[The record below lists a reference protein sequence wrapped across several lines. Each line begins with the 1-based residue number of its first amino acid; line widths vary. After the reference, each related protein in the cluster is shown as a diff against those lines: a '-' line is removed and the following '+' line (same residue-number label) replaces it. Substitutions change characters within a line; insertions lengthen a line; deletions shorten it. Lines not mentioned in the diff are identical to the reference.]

1 MDSCLRL
8 ARNPAINTVGNHSKA
23 NTMTSPMNDLFISY
37 SRRDSAFVRRLHDGI
52 KAKFSN
58 IWVDWEDIDPATN
71 WWEAIEDGIDSANA
85 FLFVISPDSIRSEV
99 CTKEINHATSSGKRF
114 IPVLYRKIEAEDDK
128 PHVHPMVSSHN
139 WIIATEDTPLTQVV
153 KKVVETLSI
162 DPEHVHHHTRILVR
176 AREWQDAG
184 QDNSLLLR
192 GNDLSGAE
200 AWLASAAN
208 AQPAITDLHNRY
220 IYASRQAAVTFQRRM
235 LIGVSVAFVMMAI
248 LAVLAFLQ
256 YQEAN
261 RQREIALQN
270 ARVADSRRLAV
281 EAIRSIDTLH
291 LDSAALLS
299 IRAWE
304 TSHTQEARGSIFATL
319 LHSPH
324 LRTYLHP
331 AIGDIYTLAV
341 SPTGALFATGSQSG
355 QIVLWDA
362 TTNTA
367 IGEPILA
374 GDNADTAGAVWRVV
388 FSPDGTVL
396 AAGGDDGLLR
406 LWDVSDPT
414 TPQPLGDPVLA
425 YDGRIRAIEFSPD
438 GTLLAVSGE
447 QADYENTT
455 VGLWLVDDLS
465 EPITVFEGHADWVWD
480 VAFHPDGVLL
490 ASAGDGGIVRLWDV
504 ETGEAVGE
512 PFDPLDDWI
521 MNLDFSPDGTLL
533 AAGTALPSLM
543 LWDVT
548 DPTDPIALREQDAHD
563 DWVRAVD
570 FSPDGTQLVTGSTDE
585 SVGLWDVAVLRAGR
599 NAMPDFMEGH
609 TNAVW
614 DVAFSTDGS
623 TILSGSID
631 GNILVWDGVSGSTPL
646 ARQLTG
652 HSGQVY
658 SVAYSPDGMTLY
670 SGSTDTTVQVW
681 NLAAGESSATWQQDA
696 DVLGVAVSPDGETL
710 AIGWITGRVVLVDAQ
725 SGEVVHE
732 FNDHVAFV
740 SSLAFSPDGTLL
752 ASASSTGEII
762 VWTIESSSIRYSIAA
777 HSDTIQ
783 SIAFS
788 PDGALLASAGL
799 DERARLF
806 DMSTGEVVYTFDNT
820 VDSDAVAFSPDGT
833 LLAVA
838 TRDGAITLYAVATGE
853 IAGQALRVQNNRWAS
868 ALAFSP
874 DGTLLASGGTDRQL
888 TIWDVATRRSLV
900 DPLPHDNQVR
910 AVVFSPDGAQ
920 VAVATLSGTITLW
933 DVSIASWR
941 DRACALAN
949 RDLTA
954 AEWQIYLPG
963 QDMVETCVLSS

>member
-1 MDSCLRL
+1 
-8 ARNPAINTVGNHSKA
+8 
-23 NTMTSPMNDLFISY
+23 MTSPMNDLFISY
-37 SRRDSAFVRRLHDGI
+37 SRRDTDFVHRLHDGV
-52 KAKFSN
+52 KAHYSN

-99 CTKEINHATSSGKRF
+99 CTKEINHATSTGKRF

-128 PHVHPMVSSHN
+128 AYVHPMVSSHN
-139 WIIATEDTPLTQVV
+139 WIIAIDGTPLKQVV
-153 KKVVETLSI
+153 QKVIDTLSI

-176 AREWQDAG
+176 AREWQDAA

-192 GNDLSGAE
+192 GRDLQSAE
-200 AWLASAAN
+200 AWLAGAAN
-208 AQPAITDLHNRY
+208 AEPAITDLHNRY
-220 IYASRQAAVTFQRRM
+220 IYASRQAAATFQRRM
-235 LIGVSVAFVMMAI
+235 LIGVSIAFVMMAL

-270 ARVADSRRLAV
+270 ARVADSRRLAI
-281 EAIRSIDTLH
+281 EAIRNIDTLH

-304 TSHTQEARGSIFATL
+304 TQPTQEARGSIFATL
-319 LHSPH
+319 LRSPR
-324 LRTYLHP
+324 LRAYLYP
-331 AIGDIYTLAV
+331 STGDIYTLAV

-355 QIVLWDA
+355 HIVLWDA

-367 IGEPILA
+367 IGEPIFA
-374 GDNADTAGAVWRVV
+374 GASGDTAGAIWRVV
-388 FSPDGTVL
+388 FSPDGTLL

-406 LWDVSDPT
+406 LWDVRDPAA
-414 TPQPLGDPVLA
+414 PQPLGDPVAA
-425 YDGRIRAIEFSPD
+425 YDGRIRAIAFSPD
-438 GTLLAVSGE
+438 GRLLAVSGE

-465 EPITVFEGHADWVWD
+465 EPITVFEGHEDWVWD

-490 ASAGDGGIVRLWDV
+490 ASAGDGGSVRLWDV

-521 MNLDFSPDGTLL
+521 MSLDFSPDGTLL

-543 LWDVT
+543 LWDVSN
-548 DPTDPIALREQDAHD
+548 PTDPIALREQEAHD

-570 FSPDGTQLVTGSTDE
+570 FSPDGTQLVTGSTDDA
-585 SVGLWDVAVLRAGR
+585 VGLWDVAALRAGR
-599 NAMPDFMEGH
+599 SAAPDFMEGH
-609 TNAVW
+609 TSAVW
-614 DVAFSTDGS
+614 DVAFSADGT
-623 TILSGSID
+623 TILSGSVD
-631 GNILVWDGVSGSTPL
+631 GNVLVWDAVSGSTPL
-646 ARQLTG
+646 ARELTG

-658 SVAYSPDGMTLY
+658 SLAYSPDGTTLY
-670 SGSTDTTVQVW
+670 SGSTDATVQVW
-681 NLAAGESSATWQQDA
+681 NLADGESSATWQQAD
-696 DVLGVAVSPDGETL
+696 DVLAVAVSPDGETL

-725 SGEVVHE
+725 SGEVVQE
-732 FNDHVAFV
+732 FNDHIALV

-752 ASASSTGEII
+752 ASASGMGEII
-762 VWTIESSSIRYSIAA
+762 VWAVESGSIRYSIAA
-777 HSDTIQ
+777 HNDAIQ
-783 SIAFS
+783 TIAFS
-788 PDGALLASAGL
+788 PDGALLASAGW
-799 DERARLF
+799 DERARVF
-806 DMSTGEVVYTFDNT
+806 DMNTGEAVYTFSNT
-820 VDSDAVAFSPDGT
+820 VDSDAVAFSPDGA

-888 TIWDVATRRSLV
+888 TIWDVVTRRSLV
-900 DPLPHDNQVR
+900 APLPHNNQVR
-910 AVVFSPDGAQ
+910 AVVFSPDGTQ

-933 DVSIASWR
+933 DVSIDSWR
-941 DRACALAN
+941 NLACALAN

-963 QDMVETCVLSS
+963 QAVVETCATSS